1 MNDGTA
7 NAELID
13 RISGIAADHFGQPG
27 LSLTRATTAAD
38 VDGWD
43 SIAHIQ
49 LMMRLE
55 EEFGI
60 RFKTAE
66 VSAVKNVG
74 ELIDRISDHLK

>member
-1 MNDGTA
+1 MNDATA
-7 NAELID
+7 DSELIN
-13 RISGIAADHFGQPG
+13 RVSGIAADHFGQPG
-27 LSLTRATTAAD
+27 LNLNRATTAAD
-38 VDGWD
+38 VEGWD

-49 LMMRLE
+49 LMMRIE

-74 ELIDRISDHLK
+74 ELVDRIRDHLK